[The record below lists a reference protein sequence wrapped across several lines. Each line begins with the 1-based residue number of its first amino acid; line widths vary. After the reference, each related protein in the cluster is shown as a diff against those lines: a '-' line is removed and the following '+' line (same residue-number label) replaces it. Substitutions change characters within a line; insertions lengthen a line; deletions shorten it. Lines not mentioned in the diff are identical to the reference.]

1 MPLFKGS
8 GVAIVTP
15 YNSDFSINY
24 EKFIELLHFQLD
36 NLTDAII
43 VSGTTGE
50 SPTISDEEKL
60 NLFKFAVDEL
70 GGKIPII
77 AGTGS
82 NDTLHSIHLS
92 KEAEKLGVDGL
103 LLVSPYYNK
112 STQAG
117 LIKHFTAIADSVN
130 IPCILYNVPS
140 RTGVNILPETVLELS
155 KHKNI
160 SAVKEASGNISQIVK
175 IASLIPKDF
184 YLYSGNDDNIVP
196 LLSVGGHGVISVI
209 ANIIPKDVHNMVQFY
224 LDGNVKESSKLQLLT
239 KGLNDAIFIEV
250 NPIPIKTALNLMGKE
265 VGSLR
270 LPLVDMSD
278 KNKNILENEMKKY
291 GLI

>member
-1 MPLFKGS
+1 MSLFKGS

-24 EKFIELLHFQLD
+24 DKFIELLHFQLE

-60 NLFKFAVDEL
+60 NLFKIAVDEL

-82 NDTLHSIHLS
+82 NDTSHAIHLS

-160 SAVKEASGNISQIVK
+160 SAVKEASGDISQIVK

-224 LDGNVKESSKLQLLT
+224 LDGNVKEASKLQLLT

-250 NPIPIKTALNLMGKE
+250 NPIPIKAALNLMGKD

-270 LPLVDMSD
+270 LPLVDISD
-278 KNKNILENEMKKY
+278 ENKKILETEMKKY